1 MHRQNGPERSG
12 KDRRMS
18 RLLIEYVHCEDLRII
33 NQALSQGDDVRIQ
46 VTPGNGCRIISDR
59 VHVLKKNPG
68 TGEKPTENRRK
79 Y

>member
-33 NQALSQGDDVRIQ
+33 TQALSQGDDVRIQ

-59 VHVLKKNPG
+59 VRVLKKNPG
-68 TGEKPTENRRK
+68 TGDKPTEKGRK
-79 Y
+79 H

>member
-1 MHRQNGPERSG
+1 MPPRSG
-12 KDRRMS
+12 RERPGKDKGMS
-18 RLLIEYVHCEDLRII
+18 RVLIEYVRCEDLRTI

-59 VHVLKKNPG
+59 VRVLKKNPG
-68 TGEKPTENRRK
+68 TGEKPVEKRRK